1 MEHNHPHD
9 HQHAHHVHAAHGS
22 GGSALGWVLALTL
35 LFAFVEAY
43 AGWRAGSLAL
53 MGDAGHM
60 FSDAVALAMAAL
72 AAWFSRKPPSA
83 RHSYG
88 LARAEVIAALLNGIL
103 MLAVVAGI
111 VLEAIAR
118 FRTPQPVQGV
128 TVMGV
133 AAVGLAIN
141 IVAALI
147 LHRGGDSINVRAAL
161 LHVMGDLLGS
171 VAALVAGAVVFL
183 TGWTTID
190 PILSLLICA
199 LILYSTL
206 RLLREAMHVLM
217 EGVPLGVDLNSVG
230 RSLARVTQVVSVHDL
245 HIWTLSSGTPA
256 LSAHVVLRDMTHW
269 PAVLMAMR
277 GLLQRE
283 YAIEHVTLQPELGES
298 ADDRVYPLTPKKSRH

>member
-1 MEHNHPHD
+1 MEHHHPHD
-9 HQHAHHVHAAHGS
+9 HQHTQHVHAAHVSGS
-22 GGSALGWVLALTL
+22 NALGWVLVLTL

-53 MGDAGHM
+53 VGDAGHM

-88 LARAEVIAALLNGIL
+88 LARAEVIAALLNGLL

-118 FRTPQPVQGV
+118 FRSPQPVQGV

-141 IVAALI
+141 VAAALI
-147 LHRGGDSINVRAAL
+147 LHRGGDSINVRAAM

-217 EGVPLGVDLNSVG
+217 EGVPLGVDLNGVG
-230 RSLARVTQVVSVHDL
+230 RSLARVPQVVSVHDL

-269 PAVLMAMR
+269 PAVLMAMQ
-277 GLLQRE
+277 GLLRRE
-283 YAIEHVTLQPELGES
+283 YAIEHVTLQPELQEL

>member
-9 HQHAHHVHAAHGS
+9 DQHAHHVHATHGS
-22 GGSALGWVLALTL
+22 GGGALGWVLALTL

-53 MGDAGHM
+53 VGDAGHM

-141 IVAALI
+141 IAAALI

-269 PAVLMAMR
+269 PAILMAMR

-283 YAIEHVTLQPELGES
+283 YAIEHVTLQPELQEL
-298 ADDRVYPLTPKKSRH
+298 ADDRVYPLTPKKSRY

>member
-1 MEHNHPHD
+1 MEHSHPHD
-9 HQHAHHVHAAHGS
+9 DHHAHHVHTAYGLA
-22 GGSALGWVLALTL
+22 GSALTWVLVLTL

-53 MGDAGHM
+53 VGDAGHM
-60 FSDAVALAMAAL
+60 FSDSVALAMATL

-88 LARAEVIAALLNGIL
+88 LARAEVIAALLNGLL
-103 MLAVVAGI
+103 MLAVVVGI
-111 VLEAIAR
+111 VLEAMAR
-118 FRTPQPVQGV
+118 FRDPQPVHGV

-133 AAVGLAIN
+133 ALVGLAIN
-141 IVAALI
+141 IAAALI
-147 LHRGGDSINVRAAL
+147 LHRGGDNINVRAAL

-171 VAALVAGAVVFL
+171 IVALIAGVVVFL
-183 TGWTTID
+183 TGWTPID

-217 EGVPLGVDLNSVG
+217 EGVPLGLDLNSVG
-230 RSLARVTQVVSVHDL
+230 RSLAHVAQVASVHDL

-256 LSAHVVLRDMTHW
+256 LSAHVVLHDMAHW
-269 PAVLMAMR
+269 PAVLAAMQ
-277 GLLQRE
+277 GLLRRE
-283 YAIEHVTLQPELGES
+283 YAIDHVTLQPELRAPAG
-298 ADDRVYPLTPKKSRH
+298 DRIYPLTPRKSKP